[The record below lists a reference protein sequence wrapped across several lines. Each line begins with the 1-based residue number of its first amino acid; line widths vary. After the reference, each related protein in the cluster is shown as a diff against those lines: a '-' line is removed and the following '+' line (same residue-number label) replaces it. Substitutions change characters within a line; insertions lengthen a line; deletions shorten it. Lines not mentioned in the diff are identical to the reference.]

1 MVMLV
6 LAGPFA
12 GFTYVRPIIEQVAEL
27 SGETIALALLLYGLA
42 GLVGNTLGGILA
54 QRSASGGA
62 IVAALLIGLAAL
74 TLVFL
79 GGSPIMAF
87 VSVTVWGLAFGAFPV
102 CITTWTAKAAPDRAE
117 SAGALIATS
126 FQVAIAY
133 RDTPAGAMRSLFE
146 SAGDELYTL
155 DPQKIA
161 QAIFEIATSER
172 PPVRVTLGGDAYEV
186 VQNAWQSRLAFL
198 QSQEQLARSVA
209 FDD

>member
-1 MVMLV
+1 
-6 LAGPFA
+6 
-12 GFTYVRPIIEQVAEL
+12 
-27 SGETIALALLLYGLA
+27 
-42 GLVGNTLGGILA
+42 
-54 QRSASGGA
+54 
-62 IVAALLIGLAAL
+62 
-74 TLVFL
+74 
-79 GGSPIMAF
+79 
-87 VSVTVWGLAFGAFPV
+87 
-102 CITTWTAKAAPDRAE
+102 
-117 SAGALIATS
+117 
-126 FQVAIAY
+126 
-133 RDTPAGAMRSLFE
+133 